1 MTWYMRGGV
10 DSYNLLHNT
19 DLEDLE
25 IIGKVVEENIE
36 TTKKSG
42 MPLI

>member
-1 MTWYMRGGV
+1 MSWYMRGGA
-10 DSYNLLHNT
+10 DSYVLLHDT
-19 DLEDLE
+19 DLEDLD

>member
-1 MTWYMRGGV
+1 MRGGV
-10 DSYNLLHNT
+10 SSDALLYDT

-25 IIGKVVEENIE
+25 ILSKVIGENIE
-36 TTKKSG
+36 TTKKTG

>member
-1 MTWYMRGGV
+1 MRGGL
-10 DSYNLLHNT
+10 DTNTLMYNT
-19 DLEDLE
+19 D
-25 IIGKVVEENIE
+25 IGDIEVINKVVEENIE